1 MSAAREREEF
11 SRRLTQKLREHGIDA
26 ASPTQVAQG
35 FNDRTPQQRVTA
47 QAVRKWLGG
56 DAIPSQPKVKALA
69 AWLGVTA
76 DWLRFGESS
85 GPAPAMRQATAP
97 PYRPALSDQELVRR
111 YRKLSG
117 EHQTALAE
125 IITAL
130 SERKSRT

>member
-11 SRRLTQKLREHGIDA
+11 TKRLVQKLRERGIDSS
-26 ASPTQVAQG
+26 SPTQVAQG
-35 FNDRTPQQRVTA
+35 FNERAPLQRVTA
-47 QAVRKWLGG
+47 QAVRKWLSGE
-56 DAIPSQPKVKALA
+56 AIPSQPKVKAIA
-69 AWLGVTA
+69 AWLGVTT

-85 GPAPAMRQATAP
+85 GPAPAMRQVLP
-97 PYRPALSDQELVRR
+97 PYRPALSDQEFLRR

-130 SERKSRT
+130 SERKSRA